1 MEQVRSLPTG
11 IQSFEVLRSQGYLY
25 VDKTD
30 MIFLLASSYTPYF
43 LSRPRRFGK
52 SLLLST
58 FKAYFE
64 GRKDLFEG
72 LTIAELE
79 TKWENFPVLY
89 LDLNAEKY
97 DSVESLEAI
106 LSANLDKWEDMY

>member
-1 MEQVRSLPTG
+1 MEKIELMEQVRLLPTG
-11 IQSFEVLRSQGYLY
+11 IQSFEVLRTQRYLY
-25 VDKTD
+25 VDKTA
-30 MIFLLASSYTPYF
+30 MIHRLASAYTPYF

-72 LTIAELE
+72 LAISELE
-79 TKWENFPVLY
+79 TKWEQYPVLY
-89 LDLNAEKY
+89 LDLNA
-97 DSVESLEAI
+97 
-106 LSANLDKWEDMY
+106 